1 MPGPAEEAVALL
13 APVAAAAAAA
23 DFLQARR
30 VAGLSLRVNDVHLRL
45 FRDDGTAMSDAAVE
59 QALGQGQG
67 GSGSGVL
74 ARPLVD
80 PLRLPPAGGPTCSA
94 GMPSGSFRQRRA
106 MARSSA
112 GSGRATAW
120 SAGKF
125 SRWSPTDARP
135 PAPPPPSHPWRLPVT
150 RVRGRFLPAG
160 GW

>member
-13 APVAAAAAAA
+13 APVAAAA

-30 VAGLSLRVNDVHLRL
+30 VAGLSLRVIDVHLRL
-45 FRDDGTAMSDAAVE
+45 FRGNGTAMSDAAVE

-125 SRWSPTDARP
+125 FPLVSYGCSSAG
-135 PAPPPPSHPWRLPVT
+135 PPSPLPPVASARHAGAGAVPARRWVVT
-150 RVRGRFLPAG
+150 D
-160 GW
+160 